1 MVLVDKSST
10 ITRCPDRANR
20 GYRPGMRA
28 YLLAFCA
35 IAAACGGGG
44 GDDGSGDDDDGPT
57 GDPLDPALEPTIDT
71 DPSHYPANVWV
82 TDGMVKV
89 QPESTP
95 GDLHWARLWAAR
107 NETESFQVHVRAD
120 DAPVQLRVTLS
131 DLVDPISG
139 TAIAADS
146 HVVVSREAYLA
157 IDQLSDA
164 NGIGGRVPDA
174 LIPAIDPYVREA
186 RNAFPVTVP
195 VGETRSAWIDVLVP
209 DDAPSGWYVGTV
221 TVSDGDAMLAELP
234 VVLAVWDVTLPSTA
248 TLASGFGLSWN
259 GLCVQAYG
267 GYEGCGAYPGAD
279 GNADR
284 GVELIHV
291 AEAELFLDHRVS
303 LAAAVYAA
311 PDDGDWTHFDELY
324 APLMLGAARTRLPGA
339 RLTHLW
345 YTGDLGDATVLADW
359 QAHFLER
366 AWLDRTSAYFCD
378 EPPNGCSFDE
388 TRARADVIRAAAPG
402 LDTLL
407 TTDLDEASE
416 NELLDRVDIMV
427 AIVES
432 MENRDRP
439 SMRAEYDAW
448 LASGDRKRLWW
459 YQSCDEHESC
469 SNGSPGPATATWPSY
484 MVDASPMRNR
494 VFQWLA
500 WMYDVEG
507 ELYYATDYCW
517 TAECGGQSDPWV
529 SLYAFGGNGDGTL
542 FYPGTPEKIGG
553 TTPVP
558 VGSVRLAL
566 IRDGMEDYELLAM
579 SDAQA
584 ARAAAESFITNTY
597 TFSDD
602 PAELQAARRAL
613 GDALHAA
620 AQ

>member
-1 MVLVDKSST
+1 
-10 ITRCPDRANR
+10 
-20 GYRPGMRA
+20 MRA

-35 IAAACGGGG
+35 IVAACGGGA

-120 DAPVQLRVTLS
+120 DAPIQVSVTLS

-139 TAIAADS
+139 TTIAADTQG
-146 HVVVSREAYLA
+146 VVAREAYLQ

-164 NGIGGRVPDA
+164 NGVTGRVPDA

-186 RNAFPVTVP
+186 RDAFPVTV
-195 VGETRSAWIDVLVP
+195 T
-209 DDAPSGWYVGTV
+209 
-221 TVSDGDAMLAELP
+221 DGGATIAELP

-248 TLASGFGLSWN
+248 SLASGFGLSWN

-267 GYEGCGAYPGAD
+267 GYDACGAYPGAD

-284 GVELIHV
+284 AVELIHV

-303 LAAAVYAA
+303 LGQAVYAT
-311 PDDGDWTHFDELY
+311 PDDGDWTHFDALY
-324 APLMLGAARTRLPGA
+324 GPLMDGTARTRLPGA

-345 YTGDLGDATVLADW
+345 YTGGLDDANVLADW
-359 QAHFLER
+359 TAHFTAR
-366 AWLDRTSAYFCD
+366 GWLDRTSAYFCD

-388 TRARADVIRAAAPG
+388 TRARADVIRAAAPA

-407 TTDLDEASE
+407 TTDLDEASA
-416 NELLDRVDIMV
+416 NDLLDRVDIMV

-439 SMRAEYDAW
+439 SMRPEYDAW
-448 LASGDRKRLWW
+448 LATGDR
-459 YQSCDEHESC
+459 
-469 SNGSPGPATATWPSY
+469 
-484 MVDASPMRNR
+484 
-494 VFQWLA
+494 
-500 WMYDVEG
+500 
-507 ELYYATDYCW
+507 
-517 TAECGGQSDPWV
+517 
-529 SLYAFGGNGDGTL
+529 
-542 FYPGTPEKIGG
+542 
-553 TTPVP
+553 
-558 VGSVRLAL
+558 
-566 IRDGMEDYELLAM
+566 
-579 SDAQA
+579 
-584 ARAAAESFITNTY
+584 
-597 TFSDD
+597 
-602 PAELQAARRAL
+602 
-613 GDALHAA
+613 
-620 AQ
+620 